1 MAKKDKINELTAQPQ
16 ALEAELAVLGSMLL
30 TKEAVS
36 MSMQWLTANNFYKAA
51 NERIFACMVELFEKG
66 EPVDAISVVDRLK
79 KKKELASVGG
89 AHYISGLAESV
100 PTTANV
106 EHYSKIVLEKHLLRT
121 LIKVSH
127 DVSKDAFED
136 SQDVDQ
142 ILDSAESAIFNISEK
157 RLRGGFKHIDPIL
170 HHAFEELDKIASKP
184 GSVTGVP
191 SGLMDLDDM
200 TSGFHPGELI
210 IVAGRPGMGKT
221 ALALTMGRNA
231 AILEK
236 TGVGMFSLEMAN
248 HQLAM
253 RLLCAEGRVD
263 SHLVRTGKLPKTQ
276 WKNLSI
282 AVGSLAE
289 APIYLDDTPG
299 MSVLEVR
306 AKARRLKAEKDVGLI
321 IVDYLQLMTAGNNS
335 KGGGNREQEISM
347 ISRNLKALAKELK
360 IPVIALSQLS
370 RLVEGR
376 QSKRPL
382 LSDLRESGAIEQD
395 SDIVSFIYRPE
406 YYKIDTWD
414 DDDRSSTEGEAEFIV
429 SKHRNGGLETIRLRF
444 VPSLGKFE
452 DIENYDSPYEFHSKM
467 NAAANDDTFKPD
479 TEQPSSSREDESDLP
494 F

>member
-1 MAKKDKINELTAQPQ
+1 MPKKNNLNELLAQPQ
-16 ALEAELAVLGSMLL
+16 ALEAEQAVLGSMLT

-36 MSMQWLTANNFYKAA
+36 KSMQWLTADHFYKTAH
-51 NERIFACMVELFEKG
+51 ERIYACMIDLFEKG
-66 EPVDAISVVDRLK
+66 EPVDTISVVDRLK
-79 KKKELASVGG
+79 KKNELESVGG
-89 AHYISGLAESV
+89 VFYITGLAESV

-184 GSVTGVP
+184 GSVTGVA
-191 SGLMDLDDM
+191 SGLMDLDDI

-221 ALALTMGRNA
+221 ALALSMGRNA
-231 AILEK
+231 AVLGK

-263 SHLVRTGKLPKTQ
+263 SHLVRTGKLPKSQ

-306 AKARRLKAEKDVGLI
+306 AKARRLKAEKNVGLI
-321 IVDYLQLMTAGNNS
+321 IVDYLQLMSGP
-335 KGGGNREQEISM
+335 KGSESRQQEISQ
-347 ISRNLKALAKELK
+347 ISRSLKNLAKEIDL
-360 IPVIALSQLS
+360 PVIGLSQLS
-370 RLVEGR
+370 RAVESR
-376 QSKRPL
+376 SDRRPQ

-395 SDIVSFIYRPE
+395 ADVVIFLYRPWVYTQE
-406 YYKIDTWD
+406 E
-414 DDDRSSTEGEAEFIV
+414 DDRGKAEIIV
-429 SKHRNGGLETIRLRF
+429 AKQRNGPTGIVQATFIDRF
-444 VPSLGKFE
+444 ARFE
-452 DIENYDSPYEFHSKM
+452 NMSAFVEMEV
-467 NAAANDDTFKPD
+467 
-479 TEQPSSSREDESDLP
+479 ESQ

>member
-1 MAKKDKINELTAQPQ
+1 MAKKSNLNELVAQPQ
-16 ALEAELAVLGSMLL
+16 ALEAEQAVLGSMLT

-36 MSMQWLTANNFYKAA
+36 KSMQWLTADHFYKTSH
-51 NERIFACMVELFEKG
+51 ERIFACMVDLFEKG
-66 EPVDAISVVDRLK
+66 EPVDAISVVNKLK
-79 KKKELASVGG
+79 KKKELESVGG
-89 AHYISGLAESV
+89 AFYITGLAESV

-221 ALALTMGRNA
+221 ALALSMGRNA
-231 AILEK
+231 AVLEK

-263 SHLVRTGKLPKTQ
+263 SHLVRTGKLPKSQ

-299 MSVLEVR
+299 MSVSEVR

-321 IVDYLQLMTAGNNS
+321 IVDYLQLMTGP
-335 KGGGNREQEISM
+335 KGSESRQQEISQ
-347 ISRNLKALAKELK
+347 ISRSLKNLAKEIDL
-360 IPVIALSQLS
+360 PVIGLSQLS
-370 RLVEGR
+370 RAVESR
-376 QSKRPL
+376 SDRRPQ

-395 SDIVSFIYRPE
+395 ADLVIFLYRPWVYTQE
-406 YYKIDTWD
+406 
-414 DDDRSSTEGEAEFIV
+414 DDDRGKAEIIV
-429 SKHRNGGLETIRLRF
+429 AIQRNGPTGIIEATFIDRF
-444 VPSLGKFE
+444 ARFE
-452 DIENYDSPYEFHSKM
+452 NMSAFVEM
-467 NAAANDDTFKPD
+467 
-479 TEQPSSSREDESDLP
+479 ESESQ